1 MRRARRGSTDLSGI
15 LVIDKPAGITS
26 HDVVSAVRRASGES
40 RVGHAGTLDPAATG
54 VLVVLVGPATRLA
67 PYLTAAVKSYDA
79 RIVFG
84 ASTDTDDADGAVVKE
99 AAVPAICTDL
109 DYASGVIAGLV
120 GPGEQTPPAYSAI
133 KRDGRVSHRV
143 ARAGGSVELEP
154 RTFEVFDGSLSGIE
168 SGPPVVWDVRMT
180 VSKGTYIR
188 AIARDLG
195 ASVGSAAH
203 LGALRRTASGAA
215 TLKYAHTL
223 DEVVAATDPRE
234 LFADPLHLLGLPVVD
249 VDEATA
255 RRVADGV
262 ALTAPVL
269 SDVCPGPE
277 LRAIV
282 HCGSLLAIY
291 RSDDTG
297 GTLIA
302 DVVLPGGIRR

>member
-1 MRRARRGSTDLSGI
+1 MKRSRRGRTDLSGI
-15 LVIDKPAGITS
+15 LIVDKPSGITS
-26 HDVVSAVRRASGES
+26 HDVVSAVRRATGER

-67 PYLTAAVKSYDA
+67 PLLTAAVKSYDA

-84 ASTDTDDADGAVVKE
+84 TRTDTDDAEGAVVEK
-99 AAVPAICTDL
+99 ASVPAAFTNT
-109 DYASGVIAGLV
+109 DYATAVVAGLV
-120 GPGEQTPPAYSAI
+120 GIGEQTPPAYSAI

-154 RTFEVFDGSLSGIE
+154 RTFEIFDASLSGIE
-168 SGPPVVWDVRMT
+168 SGPPVVWNVRMT

-203 LGALRRTASGAA
+203 LGALRRTESGAA
-215 TLKYAHTL
+215 TLNDAHTL
-223 DEVVAATDPRE
+223 GAVRAATDPGE
-234 LFADPLHLLGLPVVD
+234 LFADPVHLLGLPVVD
-249 VDEATA
+249 VDEAAA

-262 ALTAPVL
+262 PLTAPAL
-269 SDVCPGPE
+269 SDEHPGPG

-282 HCGSLLAIY
+282 HHGALLAVY
-291 RSDDTG
+291 RTEATG
-297 GTLIA
+297 GTLTA